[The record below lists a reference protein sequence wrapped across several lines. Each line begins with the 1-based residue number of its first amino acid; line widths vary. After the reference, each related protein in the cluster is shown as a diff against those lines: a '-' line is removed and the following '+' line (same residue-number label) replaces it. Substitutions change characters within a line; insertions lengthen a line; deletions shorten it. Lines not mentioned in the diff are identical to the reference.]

1 MHSSTYHC
9 ISLFTSLTA
18 RSQSFRQDTPSPRGL
33 TQNVLGTYTWHQS
46 KRRLQLS
53 HRLPVRKLLE
63 TLVNNGGDHP
73 GLLMQCYG
81 KNTIETSN
89 IHRAWILRLFIQLSR
104 LIEPSNTES
113 TGNVKAQFLE
123 SLLLNGSTGCIYAN
137 RPSTRASMFDRH
149 LARFQD
155 CNSRHSIS
163 LLSSSRLA
171 FLAGEAAYESLG
183 LPEEVLV
190 EVSTTRAF

>member
-53 HRLPVRKLLE
+53 YRLPVRKVLE
-63 TLVNNGGDHP
+63 SLVNNGGDHP

-123 SLLLNGSTGCIYAN
+123 SLLLNDSTGCI
-137 RPSTRASMFDRH
+137 RPIDRPRGHQCLIGILQGFRTATQGTRSH
-149 LARFQD
+149 
-155 CNSRHSIS
+155 CC
-163 LLSSSRLA
+163 RLPGWRSWPVKLHTKA
-171 FLAGEAAYESLG
+171 
-183 LPEEVLV
+183 
-190 EVSTTRAF
+190 